1 MVLAEVRHETSAVEE
16 GGLVMELW
24 QAEKGR
30 SQKTALLPAS
40 KSTPLIPSQL
50 PAMSPGVHASS
61 ASGLHVRNHELYEQ
75 GPIVSLSRSLMET
88 LRLILSEVRMQS
100 DTAQHYGSLESS
112 CAALFFWDTD
122 LGLSRGELDDML
134 QDSPQLRNTCL
145 TVLVSISQFA
155 STCTWIVHDPLYC
168 AIADTKQH

>member
-1 MVLAEVRHETSAVEE
+1 
-16 GGLVMELW
+16 MELW

-50 PAMSPGVHASS
+50 SAMSPGVHASS
-61 ASGLHVRNHELYEQ
+61 ASGLHVRNHEFYEQ